1 MNSAY
6 RRIFRRCG
14 LDAISVDA
22 DPGLIGGSG
31 FPEFVALDDA
41 GRTLSSDAIVAAM
54 VRTSMSRPACPH
66 LPMVVRSKMIV
77 SRYKCIRR
85 TPSITAGFT

>member
-14 LDAISVDA
+14 LDAIS
-22 DPGLIGGSG
+22 GSG

-41 GRTLSSDAIVAAM
+41 GEDSSDAIVAAM